1 MLKKT
6 SLVLLI
12 NCFITCVQAQEVL
25 FGANNYVEY
34 QIGTLP
40 IVISVSHGGQLE
52 PITIPDRTCNNPVY
66 AMDVFTVETA
76 LEIKQKLFEQ
86 TGCYPHIIIS
96 HLKRTK
102 LDPNRNLADGACG
115 HPDAIVAWQEFHNF
129 ISTARDAANDQ
140 YQNHT
145 FFVDLHGHG
154 NTIQRIELGYL
165 LYDSELELSDMTLN
179 TTQYINYSSVKNLA
193 ISNLN
198 NFSHTELLRG
208 PFAFGSLL
216 ANQNYPAVPSQD
228 IPFPGTSSNY
238 FSGGY
243 ITANHTCYHP
253 DAPINGLQME
263 LNFNNIRDTPANR
276 SAFASAFSQVFLTYM
291 NTHFGINWNNCTP
304 LAIDE
309 IGDVSNIQIYPN
321 PVNRG
326 SEMHLLSQ
334 EDQTYIYQIFNL
346 TGQIIA
352 SGSTEEKQI
361 INTSNLVTGIYILRI
376 SSEAKTDNQTI
387 KIVVE

>member
-1 MLKKT
+1 MHKKIY
-6 SLVLLI
+6 LLALI
-12 NCFITCVQAQEVL
+12 NCIITSLKAQEVL
-25 FGANNYVEY
+25 FGANNYIEY

-52 PITIPDRTCNNPVY
+52 PTTIPDRTCNNPVF
-66 AMDVFTVETA
+66 AMDAFTVETA
-76 LEIKQKLFEQ
+76 LEIKQKLFER

-96 HLKRTK
+96 HLKRSK
-102 LDPNRNLADGACG
+102 LDPNRNITDGACG
-115 HPDAIVAWQEFHNF
+115 HPDAIIAWQEFHDF
-129 ISTARDAANDQ
+129 ISTARDAANEQ

-145 FFVDLHGHG
+145 FFIDLHGHG

-165 LYDSELELSDMTLN
+165 LYDYELELSDITLN
-179 TTQYINYSSVKNLA
+179 TAQYINYSSIRNLA

-198 NFSHTELLRG
+198 NFSHAELLRG

-216 ANQNYPAVPSQD
+216 VNQNYPAVPSQD
-228 IPFPGTSSNY
+228 IPFPGASSNY

-276 SAFASAFSQVFLTYM
+276 SEFASAFSQAFLTYM

-304 LAIDE
+304 LE
-309 IGDVSNIQIYPN
+309 IEEIAHVSNIQIYPN
-321 PVNRG
+321 PVKRG
-326 SEMHLLSQ
+326 EEMHFLSQ
-334 EDQTYIYQIFNL
+334 EYKTYEYHIFDL
-346 TGQIIA
+346 TGQRIA
-352 SGSTEEKQI
+352 FGSAAEKEMI
-361 INTSNLVTGIYILRI
+361 DTSNLVAGIYILHF
-376 SSEAKTDNQTI
+376 SSKEKTDYQTI
-387 KIVVE
+387 KIVVQ